1 MLHVKYKK
9 TENDRII
16 LEFPQ
21 SKVIYLEHNSTTP
34 DELILELRI
43 KNQGSF
49 EYKIPTMKFLDYSIN
64 ELNKQH
70 LVILLPLYLLKL
82 RREINREQSKENA
95 LKLKA
100 LINEGILKTIEDN
113 EKAGNITHE
122 DVIVLIALLE
132 RLYKHLYGN
141 IKKFKEEGVNEM
153 LSEKLILDVDR
164 ILYNKELELEK
175 REEKKAL
182 EIAENLLDLGIP
194 IEQIKIATKLSI
206 SKIKKLQ
213 KQKQNQ

>member
-1 MLHVKYKK
+1 LLHVKYKK